1 MTEEEVYFDALAFA
15 VKAHGP
21 QLDRSGFPYILHP
34 VRIAEQFILNDQMPL
49 AILALLHD
57 VVEDTA
63 VTLENIKSKFGT
75 QVATSIDHLTHRK
88 GQETYKQYIKR
99 VTHDHAAVLV
109 KLADIRDNLYR
120 RGGVNSGEEK
130 RYLDAI
136 VVLEKARQLTYV
148 KCPCCDG

>member
-1 MTEEEVYFDALAFA
+1 MTEEEVYFNALSFA

-34 VRIAEQFILNDQMPL
+34 VRIAEQFMLQQQTHL

-57 VVEDTA
+57 VVEDTEI
-63 VTLENIKSKFGT
+63 TLGDIEAEFGT
-75 QVATSIDHLTHRK
+75 KIAVSVDHLTHRK

-99 VTHDHAAVLV
+99 VTHDPVAVLV

-120 RGGVNSGEEK
+120 RGTVNSGEEK
-130 RYLDAI
+130 RYHDAI
-136 VVLEKARQLTYV
+136 VVLEKSRQLTYT
-148 KCPCCDG
+148 KCPCCE